1 MSNLTLDELLDSLGF
16 KTWETIANSFIL
28 PIVCIF
34 GSVSCFISAFIF
46 FMKPFTDPVFFYYRL
61 HSILN
66 VLTLVFN
73 MFFGVCF
80 SPRLM
85 PNQDTYACA
94 IYNAASIWL
103 NHFMYHYLDV
113 IEICILIE
121 RMKIF
126 SPFVKKHF
134 KSSPLTTSLIL
145 FIVCIIIDAP
155 FLYACKPG
163 PMGDYYYIDSSGARQ
178 QGRLYNI
185 IPTEVAF
192 TQIGSM
198 VLAISNVISN
208 IFKFKFNV

>member
-1 MSNLTLDELLDSLGF
+1 MSNITLDQLLDNLGF

-28 PIVCIF
+28 PLVCLF
-34 GSVSCFISAFIF
+34 GSVSCFISALIF
-46 FMKPFTDPVFFYYRL
+46 FMKPFTDPVFVYYRL

-66 VLTLVFN
+66 VFVLVFN

-126 SPFVKKHF
+126 SPFVKKNF
-134 KSSPLTTSLIL
+134 KSTPLTVSFIL
-145 FIVCIIIDAP
+145 FIVCVIIDAP
-155 FLYACKPG
+155 FMYACKPG
-163 PMGDYYYIDSSGARQ
+163 PLGKYYDIDLTGVRREHQ
-178 QGRLYNI
+178 LYNI
-185 IPTEVAF
+185 IPTEIAF
-192 TQIGSM
+192 TQLGSTI
-198 VLAISNVISN
+198 LTISNVISK
-208 IFKFKFNV
+208 I